1 MNAGTTKKPNFGS
14 STRED
19 ICINKLG
26 NSLQGLSIANEGNV
40 CTIFSPFSWPSIS
53 LVAVH
58 KEKSLRASRV
68 CGGSDRAFIGGA
80 TLGFRVRMSRI

>member
-19 ICINKLG
+19 ICVNKIG

-40 CTIFSPFSWPSIS
+40 CMIGNSYLLDKEVQKHLNKDVIPDQIS
-53 LVAVH
+53 VLITSQEEFQA
-58 KEKSLRASRV
+58 R
-68 CGGSDRAFIGGA
+68 
-80 TLGFRVRMSRI
+80 

>member
-40 CTIFSPFSWPSIS
+40 CMIGNSYLLDKEVYKHLNKDAIPDQIS
-53 LVAVH
+53 VLITSQEEFQA
-58 KEKSLRASRV
+58 
-68 CGGSDRAFIGGA
+68 C
-80 TLGFRVRMSRI
+80 